1 MSFDLAKQLKI
12 NDPWRLELASTFT
25 YLGHVGLPDSVQK
38 DVYDQNDL
46 SQEVREIISG
56 FEFISSVLGE
66 IPRLDEIPTI
76 IRHIDDDYNSQ
87 VLDKTGILKLASI
100 LRLSPGI
107 RCFGCKRAL
116 QQKNL

>member
-56 FEFISSVLGE
+56 FPEFIGSVLGE
-66 IPRLDEIPTI
+66 IPSWMKSLRSSNTLMMITTLRSW
-76 IRHIDDDYNSQ
+76 IRRGYSNWLPS
-87 VLDKTGILKLASI
+87 
-100 LRLSPGI
+100 
-107 RCFGCKRAL
+107 
-116 QQKNL
+116 